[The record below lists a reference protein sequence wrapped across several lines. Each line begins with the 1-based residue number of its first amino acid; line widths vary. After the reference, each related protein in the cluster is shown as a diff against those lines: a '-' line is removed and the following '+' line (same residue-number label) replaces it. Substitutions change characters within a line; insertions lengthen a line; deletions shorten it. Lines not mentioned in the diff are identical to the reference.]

1 MVFLERSGARAINSD
16 SLKPPNPDCVVCS
29 RLVSPVEIYP
39 ELATL
44 EHLVHD
50 VLRTELGYGRNI
62 SLAIGDRLI
71 YDQDFDDDLPE
82 KLFDI
87 GIKNGSFITVKD
99 DNE

>member
-1 MVFLERSGARAINSD
+1 M
-16 SLKPPNPDCVVCS
+16 
-29 RLVSPVEIYP
+29 SPVEIYP

-99 DNE
+99 DNEPARIDLDVVIKTRYASFFSRILGNID